1 MTRRSDCKTASP
13 FSTRPRIVTA
23 LILAAVTGAACQ
35 TSPAPRPT
43 VDAAARW
50 SQDSAN
56 YVRDSI
62 KWVHDSVV
70 VDSISRTVNT
80 DSLYRLNRAQLRAE
94 DPIPLQRAIGCEMSR
109 LYWVYGPN
117 AAGDAYHRML
127 DTLYRPVDR
136 ADMTRVSNR
145 LHSLSIEEM
154 ASLGSGPGQCGG
166 FGRRHPPRV
175 DDASLDGRTGRP
187 ARPVRPGR

>member
-1 MTRRSDCKTASP
+1 MTDRQIWKPCSRLP
-13 FSTRPRIVTA
+13 TRFAVGAA

-35 TSPAPRPT
+35 PSPAPRPS
-43 VDAAARW
+43 VEAAARW

-80 DSLYRLNRAQLRAE
+80 DSLYQLNRAQLRAE

-109 LYWVYGPN
+109 LYWVYGSN

-166 FGRRHPPRV
+166 FGRRHQLRV
-175 DDASLDGRTGRP
+175 DDASLDTRTGRP
-187 ARPVRPGR
+187 ARPRRP